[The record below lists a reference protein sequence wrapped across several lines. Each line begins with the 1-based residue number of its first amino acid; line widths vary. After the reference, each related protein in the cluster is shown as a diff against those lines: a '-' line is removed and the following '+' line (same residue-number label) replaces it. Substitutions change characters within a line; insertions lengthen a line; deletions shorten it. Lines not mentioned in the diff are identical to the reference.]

1 MASQN
6 YHRWLHTGSTL
17 VAPKRLF
24 LTGNGMTAED
34 RPYRAQESGLQ
45 EVLSSRP
52 CWASRSVLSTH
63 SSSALAR
70 LFPQSPPKLNE
81 ANSDTSRE
89 TTHAQSGSESSSQE
103 AVPKKG
109 RNSPAHTPGETTDS
123 QLGTAIA
130 IKHLRDWPKVPI
142 RGSGWQCSADHDRAP
157 QVSGRIRPTLL
168 ICPFFLGPHCC
179 AESLAES
186 AAAYTKATAWTCL
199 LEKVEVITGEE
210 AESNVL
216 QVSKHGM
223 LRHRALSGIKA
234 ACVTQ

>member
-1 MASQN
+1 MA
-6 YHRWLHTGSTL
+6 
-17 VAPKRLF
+17 V
-24 LTGNGMTAED
+24 ED
-34 RPYRAQESGLQ
+34 RPSRAQESGLQ
-45 EVLSSRP
+45 EVLSGRP

-103 AVPKKG
+103 AAPKK
-109 RNSPAHTPGETTDS
+109 
-123 QLGTAIA
+123 
-130 IKHLRDWPKVPI
+130 
-142 RGSGWQCSADHDRAP
+142 
-157 QVSGRIRPTLL
+157 
-168 ICPFFLGPHCC
+168 
-179 AESLAES
+179 ESLAES

-216 QVSKHGM
+216 QVRPKTGVLWQRDILCYL
-223 LRHRALSGIKA
+223 LRSTQQNEAR
-234 ACVTQ
+234 CVGAHL